1 MSKTTTKRAHT
12 VFSMYNVS
20 QDVLMIDYEGRLHG
34 FIAEEEEENYEIAQ
48 MIENTLHPSLI

>member
-1 MSKTTTKRAHT
+1 MSKTIVKRAHT

-34 FIAEEEEENYEIAQ
+34 FIAEEEENFGIAQ
-48 MIENTLHPSLI
+48 MIENTLYPSLI